1 MLLCQPP
8 VHLKQEV
15 PSVQELKRKER
26 ASEKYLMFTDMSLAT
41 MWKLQIMYREGG
53 GEASEAQPN
62 CAKTTGTKFKVS
74 GKT

>member
-53 GEASEAQPN
+53 GRRGGFRS
-62 CAKTTGTKFKVS
+62 TTKLCKDNRYEI
-74 GKT
+74 